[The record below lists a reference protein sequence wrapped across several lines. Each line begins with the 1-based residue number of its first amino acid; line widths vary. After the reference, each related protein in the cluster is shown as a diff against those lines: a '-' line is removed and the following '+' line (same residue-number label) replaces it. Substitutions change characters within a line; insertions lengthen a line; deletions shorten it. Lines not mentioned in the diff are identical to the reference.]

1 VLSWAAEEAERATGP
16 LLLAHAAGHLPPQ
29 MTYSERHVARAAHRR
44 RGEQLLD
51 EAARHVHLLAPTVTV
66 TTLVRLLAPDALWP
80 AIAGGARTSTRTSP
94 AWSRVDRGS
103 TARVVAAVHDAFEDG
118 HVAQFA
124 MLYAAG
130 HALDLSV
137 VEGRDASLRAMEQAG
152 STSLLL
158 LPRPQ
163 PDPAASG
170 PTWPMVL
177 DVVRRAESPVVLVS
191 GHMEQVDDAADR
203 PVDGT
208 GRLS

>member
-1 VLSWAAEEAERATGP
+1 VLTWAAEEAERATGP

-29 MTYSERHVARAAHRR
+29 MTYSERHAARAAHRL

-51 EAARHVHLLAPTVTV
+51 EAARHVRLLAPTVTV

-118 HVAQFA
+118 HVVQFA

-152 STSLLL
+152 TTSLLL
-158 LPRPQ
+158 LPRPRA
-163 PDPAASG
+163 PAATG

-177 DVVRRAESPVVLVS
+177 DVVRRAASPVVLVS
-191 GHMEQVDDAADR
+191 GHPERVDDAADL
-203 PVDGT
+203 PADGT
-208 GRLS
+208 GCLS